1 MAIRIRIVNRSGNPL
16 PAYQTPGS
24 AGLDLQA
31 DIDAPIEL
39 PPLGRALIPTGL
51 SIALPEGY
59 EAQVRPRSGLALK
72 KGLTMLNAPGTID
85 SDYRG
90 QIGCIVINLSE
101 QPQTIHPGE
110 RIAQLVIARY
120 EQVAWEETDDLDTTA
135 RGTGGFG
142 STDTPK
148 TDS

>member
-16 PAYQTPGS
+16 PGYQTPGS

-31 DIDAPIEL
+31 DLTEPLTL
-39 PPLGRALIPTGL
+39 PPLGRALVPTGL

-72 KGLTMLNAPGTID
+72 KGLTMLNSPGTID

-90 QIGCIVINLSE
+90 QIGCLVINLSGE
-101 QPQTIHPGE
+101 RQTIQPGE
-110 RIAQLVIARY
+110 RIAQLVVARY
-120 EQVAWEETDDLDTTA
+120 EQVEWIEADDLDATQ
-135 RGTGGFG
+135 RGAGGFG
-142 STDTPK
+142 STDSHT
-148 TDS
+148 